1 MNSEYITY
9 SIEKR
14 CFFLEEAFKRLC
26 AKQALAYWIITE
38 TTSVGVQEYNTMFV
52 ISQNLIKCYRFS
64 HFTKDKILKEW
75 VYLKV
80 NQVETQKTFI
90 SYVLDTEDVDKQIC
104 NLLKVKE
111 NANFKYKK
119 FLQRRKTR
127 FLYLNETNKLPSEKC
142 AMQLVYKC
150 LSPFTISL

>member
-1 MNSEYITY
+1 M
-9 SIEKR
+9 
-14 CFFLEEAFKRLC
+14 
-26 AKQALAYWIITE
+26 
-38 TTSVGVQEYNTMFV
+38 
-52 ISQNLIKCYRFS
+52 
-64 HFTKDKILKEW
+64 
-75 VYLKV
+75 